1 MKPLKTKAETRP
13 VEPEQESYP
22 VCCIESVP
30 PSAASAPES
39 TALPA
44 PDEGGQAGWPTLIAA
59 FLDYQRGLGRAAST
73 IESHIIDLQYW
84 TRYLDTIGGPAP
96 AAITPRI
103 VADYQAYIY
112 QYRSRYGRP
121 FVLQT
126 QIGILNCLQVFYKFL
141 LKTGRILSN
150 PAEAIQLPREPKRL
164 PGTFLTTAEMKKLL
178 RQPDTSTV
186 LGFRDRTIYE
196 VLYSTGLRVRELTGM
211 RVQDLPPSLSA
222 LVGPELRRAGDLSRG
237 MAPEGSLFIPQSK
250 HYKDR
255 YVPFGATAGRYLA
268 EYLDHV
274 RPRLVRREGEDL
286 VFLGRCGGRLDV
298 GGVQQK
304 LRIYAT
310 RAKIKKHLTIHVF
323 RHTLATEMLRHGADL
338 RQIQEM
344 LGHKNLKTT
353 QIYTHI
359 VKGELKRVQAHC
371 HPREQTDLP
380 DGFVRY
386 RGRKWTQDGDQ

>member
-1 MKPLKTKAETRP
+1 MQEQALTEE
-13 VEPEQESYP
+13 VELGQESYP
-22 VCCIESVP
+22 LYRIES
-30 PSAASAPES
+30 AIE
-39 TALPA
+39 
-44 PDEGGQAGWPTLIAA
+44 A
-59 FLDYQRGLGRAAST
+59 FLEYAKGMGRSWQTLERHGTSLGLLR
-73 IESHIIDLQYW
+73 
-84 TRYLDTIGGPAP
+84 RYLDERGVQAVAGL
-96 AAITPRI
+96 TPQ
-103 VADYQAYIY
+103 VMAGFQAWLYQAK
-112 QYRSRYGRP
+112 SRYGRP
-121 FVLQT
+121 YQLKS
-126 QIGILNCLQVFYKFL
+126 QIITLNSVQVFGHFL
-141 LKTGRILSN
+141 AATGRTICD
-150 PAEAIQLPREPKRL
+150 PAEAIQLPKEPKRL

-178 RQPDTSTV
+178 RQPDTGTV

-211 RVQDLPPSLSA
+211 RVQDL
-222 LVGPELRRAGDLSRG
+222 DLSH
-237 MAPEGSLFIPQSK
+237 AAIFIPQSK
-250 HYKDR
+250 HFKDR
-255 YVPFGATAGRYLA
+255 YVPLGETARKFLV
-268 EYLDHV
+268 EYLDRI
-274 RPRLVRREGEDL
+274 RPLLLRASAPPRETSSDLSAVASAKADL
-286 VFLGRCGGRLDV
+286 VFMGRCGGRLDV

-380 DGFVRY
+380 EGFVRY
-386 RGRKWTQDGDQ
+386 RGRKWTQDGET

>member
-22 VCCIESVP
+22 VYCIEPVP

-39 TALPA
+39 TAW
-44 PDEGGQAGWPTLIAA
+44 QTLIAE

-84 TRYLDTIGGPAP
+84 TRYLDTIGSPAP

-211 RVQDLPPSLSA
+211 RVQDLNLSQA
-222 LVGPELRRAGDLSRG
+222 AI
-237 MAPEGSLFIPQSK
+237 FIPQSK

-255 YVPFGATAGRYLA
+255 CVPFGATAARYLA

-274 RPRLVRREGEDL
+274 RPRLVRREGEEL

>member
-22 VCCIESVP
+22 LYCIE
-30 PSAASAPES
+30 
-39 TALPA
+39 TAI
-44 PDEGGQAGWPTLIAA
+44 EA
-59 FLDYQRGLGRAAST
+59 FIEHAKGLGRSWQT
-73 IESHIIDLQYW
+73 VERHGTSLGLLR
-84 TRYLDTIGGPAP
+84 RYLDERGVHDLAGL
-96 AAITPRI
+96 TPQ
-103 VADYQAYIY
+103 VMAGFQAWLYQA
-112 QYRSRYGRP
+112 RSRYGRP
-121 FVLQT
+121 YQLKS
-126 QIGILNCLQVFYKFL
+126 QIITLNSVQVFGHFL
-141 LKTGRILSN
+141 AATGRTLCD

-250 HYKDR
+250 HFKDR
-255 YVPFGATAGRYLA
+255 YVPLGETARKFLA
-268 EYLDHV
+268 EYLDRI
-274 RPRLVRREGEDL
+274 RPLLLRASASPRETSSDL
-286 VFLGRCGGRLDV
+286 VFMGRCGGRLDV

-304 LRIYAT
+304 LRIYAE
-310 RAKIKKHLTIHVF
+310 RAKIKKHLTVHVF

-380 DGFVRY
+380 EGFVRY
-386 RGRKWTQDGDQ
+386 RGRDWTQEGET

>member
-22 VCCIESVP
+22 LYCIE
-30 PSAASAPES
+30 
-39 TALPA
+39 TA
-44 PDEGGQAGWPTLIAA
+44 IAA
-59 FLDYQRGLGRAAST
+59 FLEYAKGLGRSWQT
-73 IESHIIDLQYW
+73 LERHGTSLGLLK
-84 TRYLDTIGGPAP
+84 RYLDERDVHNLAGL
-96 AAITPRI
+96 TPQ
-103 VADYQAYIY
+103 VMAGFQAWLYQAK
-112 QYRSRYGRP
+112 SRYGRP
-121 FVLQT
+121 YQLKS
-126 QIGILNCLQVFYKFL
+126 QIITLNSVQVFGHFL
-141 LKTGRILSN
+141 AATGRTLRD

-211 RVQDLPPSLSA
+211 RVQDL
-222 LVGPELRRAGDLSRG
+222 DLSH
-237 MAPEGSLFIPQSK
+237 AAIFIPQSK
-250 HYKDR
+250 HFKDR
-255 YVPFGATAGRYLA
+255 YVPLGETARKFLA
-268 EYLDHV
+268 EYLDRI
-274 RPRLVRREGEDL
+274 RPLLLRASAPPRETSSDL
-286 VFLGRCGGRLDV
+286 VFMGRCGGRLDV

-359 VKGELKRVQAHC
+359 VKGELKRIQAHC

-380 DGFVRY
+380 EGFVRY
-386 RGRKWTQDGDQ
+386 RGRKWTQDGES

>member
-1 MKPLKTKAETRP
+1 MQEQALTEE
-13 VEPEQESYP
+13 VELRQESYP
-22 VCCIESVP
+22 LCCIES
-30 PSAASAPES
+30 AIE
-39 TALPA
+39 
-44 PDEGGQAGWPTLIAA
+44 A
-59 FLDYQRGLGRAAST
+59 FIEHAKGLGRSWQT
-73 IESHIIDLQYW
+73 IERHGTSLGLLR
-84 TRYLDTIGGPAP
+84 RYLDERGVHDL
-96 AAITPRI
+96 AALTPP
-103 VADYQAYIY
+103 VMAGFQSWLYQAK
-112 QYRSRYGRP
+112 SRYGRP
-121 FVLQT
+121 YQLKS
-126 QIGILNCLQVFYKFL
+126 QIITLNSVQVFGHFL
-141 LKTGRILSN
+141 AATGRTLCD

-211 RVQDLPPSLSA
+211 RVQDL
-222 LVGPELRRAGDLSRG
+222 DLSH
-237 MAPEGSLFIPQSK
+237 AAIFIPQSK
-250 HYKDR
+250 HFKDR
-255 YVPFGATAGRYLA
+255 YVPLGETARKFLV
-268 EYLDHV
+268 EYLDRI
-274 RPRLVRREGEDL
+274 RPLLLRASASPRETSSDL
-286 VFLGRCGGRLDV
+286 VFMGRCGGRLDV

-380 DGFVRY
+380 EGFVRY
-386 RGRKWTQDGDQ
+386 RGRDWTQEGET

>member
-1 MKPLKTKAETRP
+1 MKPLKTKAKSRP
-13 VEPEQESYP
+13 VEPEQGSYP
-22 VCCIESVP
+22 LYCIE
-30 PSAASAPES
+30 
-39 TALPA
+39 TAF
-44 PDEGGQAGWPTLIAA
+44 AA
-59 FLDYQRGLGRAAST
+59 FIEHAQGLGRSRQT
-73 IESHIIDLQYW
+73 LERHGTSFGLLR
-84 TRYLDTIGGPAP
+84 RYLDERGVHDL
-96 AAITPRI
+96 AALTPP
-103 VADYQAYIY
+103 VMAGFQSGLYQAK
-112 QYRSRYGRP
+112 SRYGRP
-121 FVLQT
+121 YQLKS
-126 QIGILNCLQVFYKFL
+126 QIITLNSVQVFGHFL
-141 LKTGRILSN
+141 AATGRTLCD

-164 PGTFLTTAEMKKLL
+164 PGTFLTSAEMKKLL
-178 RQPDTSTV
+178 RQPDPSTV

-211 RVQDLPPSLSA
+211 RVQDLNLSHA
-222 LVGPELRRAGDLSRG
+222 AI
-237 MAPEGSLFIPQSK
+237 FIPQSK
-250 HYKDR
+250 HFKDR
-255 YVPFGATAGRYLA
+255 YVPLGETARKFLV
-268 EYLDHV
+268 EYLDRI
-274 RPRLVRREGEDL
+274 RPLLLRASASPRETSSDL
-286 VFLGRCGGRLDV
+286 VFMGRCGGRLDV

-310 RAKIKKHLTIHVF
+310 RAKIKKHLTVHVF

-386 RGRKWTQDGDQ
+386 RGRDWTQDGES

>member
-1 MKPLKTKAETRP
+1 M
-13 VEPEQESYP
+13 
-22 VCCIESVP
+22 
-30 PSAASAPES
+30 
-39 TALPA
+39 
-44 PDEGGQAGWPTLIAA
+44 
-59 FLDYQRGLGRAAST
+59 
-73 IESHIIDLQYW
+73 
-84 TRYLDTIGGPAP
+84 
-96 AAITPRI
+96 
-103 VADYQAYIY
+103 
-112 QYRSRYGRP
+112 
-121 FVLQT
+121 
-126 QIGILNCLQVFYKFL
+126 QVFGHFL
-141 LKTGRILSN
+141 AATGRTLCD

-250 HYKDR
+250 HFKDR
-255 YVPFGATAGRYLA
+255 YVPLGETARKFLV
-268 EYLDHV
+268 EYLDRI
-274 RPRLVRREGEDL
+274 RPLLLRASASPRETSSDL
-286 VFLGRCGGRLDV
+286 VFMGRCGGRLDV

-380 DGFVRY
+380 EGFVRY
-386 RGRKWTQDGDQ
+386 RGRDWTQEGET

>member
-1 MKPLKTKAETRP
+1 MKPLKTKAESRP
-13 VEPEQESYP
+13 AEPEQESYP
-22 VCCIESVP
+22 LYCIDRSESGDP
-30 PSAASAPES
+30 EAPSGALVGSA
-39 TALPA
+39 
-44 PDEGGQAGWPTLIAA
+44 IAA
-59 FLDYQRGLGRAAST
+59 FLEYAKGLGRSWQT
-73 IESHIIDLQYW
+73 LERHGTSLGLLR
-84 TRYLDTIGGPAP
+84 RYLDERGVQTVAGL
-96 AAITPRI
+96 TPQ
-103 VADYQAYIY
+103 VMAGFQAWLYQA
-112 QYRSRYGRP
+112 RSRYGRP
-121 FVLQT
+121 YQLKS
-126 QIGILNCLQVFYKFL
+126 QIITLNSVQVFGHFL
-141 LKTGRILSN
+141 AATGRTLCD

-211 RVQDLPPSLSA
+211 RVQDLSLSQA
-222 LVGPELRRAGDLSRG
+222 AI
-237 MAPEGSLFIPQSK
+237 FIPQSK
-250 HYKDR
+250 HFKDR
-255 YVPFGATAGRYLA
+255 YVPFGATAGRYVA

-274 RPRLVRREGEDL
+274 RPRLVRREGEEL

-359 VKGELKRVQAHC
+359 VKGELKRIQAHC

-380 DGFVRY
+380 EGFVRY
-386 RGRKWTQDGDQ
+386 RGRKWTQDGEQ